1 MKSFAN
7 FDKLILITICLF
19 LISACAVNGMGLGF
33 NVVSSTNQMGTVEHV
48 KGYGVLLD
56 TRSPSRSISIGE
68 IDRYLLCPSAKQNLD
83 STLLMLSLPATK
95 TESTVNTSFD
105 SSQCQYGSALMRART
120 GLALDFSATHLRLLI
135 GYQRHT
141 IMRIKQDA
149 SSVFHVQFNSGE
161 IARGEAIILIPEE
174 LNE

>member
-1 MKSFAN
+1 VKSFAN

-83 STLLMLSLPATK
+83 STLLMLSLPAT
-95 TESTVNTSFD
+95 TSFD